1 MCICMKTDVIHVCL
15 GKGAPNGFSGCCV
28 MCFIIFILL
37 TVKCFSY
44 VDSNFTHFV
53 NGDIFYI
60 FYLHYIFANI
70 VLLYGFFLH
79 VLKPWLGV
87 NKGMLH
93 VQYIC
98 SNKSTFM
105 RQLNFIEITRLS

>member
-1 MCICMKTDVIHVCL
+1 MNRIYI
-15 GKGAPNGFSGCCV
+15 
-28 MCFIIFILL
+28 IIF
-37 TVKCFSY
+37 KCFSY

-60 FYLHYIFANI
+60 FYLHYIFANL
-70 VLLYGFFLH
+70 VLLYCFFQH

-87 NKGMLH
+87 NKGMLP

-98 SNKSTFM
+98 SNKSTFLC
-105 RQLNFIEITRLS
+105 QLNFIEITRLS